1 MFHLLSFS
9 GRWDPKFFEYEPVP
23 QAVGEEAEDQKKK
36 IVAAVQANAKVRLA
50 KRYDRLSKTQTLDAA
65 QRSLVQLLHN
75 GALAAE
81 AWREAWSDGHGRD
94 VREHATTALMA
105 DCSM

>member
-9 GRWDPKFFEYEPVP
+9 GRWDPKFFENRPEP

-36 IVAAVQANAKVRLA
+36 IVAAVQARAKVRLA

-65 QRSLVQLLHN
+65 QRSLVQLLRN
-75 GALAAE
+75 GTLAAN
-81 AWREAWSDGHGRD
+81 ARELTLKSGNGK
-94 VREHATTALMA
+94 LIK
-105 DCSM
+105 